1 MTRCRDPDGGGE
13 PRSVLPVLAA
23 VVVAVLYSWAASRL
37 TPLTWPATLAT
48 VPPGLVVCG
57 IAVLRTPTRRAAPR
71 RWGAAA
77 VAPWVVLAV
86 LVCAWQLYAFV
97 QDSRIAHPTV
107 SALVSPLFAT
117 SAEHRMVGY
126 LLWLAAGAWLMRR

>member
-1 MTRCRDPDGGGE
+1 MTPGPDPGGGGE

-57 IAVLRTPTRRAAPR
+57 IGLLRPPTRGPAPR
-71 RWGAAA
+71 RWGTAA

-97 QDSRIAHPTV
+97 QDPRTAHPTL
-107 SALVSPLFAT
+107 SALASPLFAT

-126 LLWLAAGAWLMRR
+126 LLWLAAGAWLVRR

>member
-1 MTRCRDPDGGGE
+1 MTPCPDRGGGGE
-13 PRSVLPVLAA
+13 PRSALPVLAA

-48 VPPGLVVCG
+48 VPPALVVCG
-57 IAVLRTPTRRAAPR
+57 IALLRAPTRCPAPR

-86 LVCAWQLYAFV
+86 LVGAWQLYAFV
-97 QDSRIAHPTV
+97 QDSRIAHPTL
-107 SALVSPLFAT
+107 SALASPLFAT

-126 LLWLAAGAWLMRR
+126 LVWLAAGAWLVRR